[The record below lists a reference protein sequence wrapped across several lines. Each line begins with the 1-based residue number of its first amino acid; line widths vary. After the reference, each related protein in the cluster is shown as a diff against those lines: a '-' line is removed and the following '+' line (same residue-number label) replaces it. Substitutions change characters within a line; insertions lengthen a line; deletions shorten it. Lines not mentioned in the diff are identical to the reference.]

1 MNDSAKTL
9 AKKLDY
15 INSMNEKKL
24 NDFFIRKLDDED
36 MSDFKTDLG
45 FVDMRRK
52 SGNALSY
59 QIVPVNSDCSFFSLE
74 VNIEEK

>member
-9 AKKLDY
+9 AKQLDY
-15 INSMNEKKL
+15 INSMNEEKL

-52 SGNALSY
+52 SDNTLIY